1 MNQNKGTKE
10 VLTYFTDDPA
20 PQKKKTSLGEDT
32 R

>member
-10 VLTYFTDDPA
+10 VLTYFTDDP
-20 PQKKKTSLGEDT
+20 PKKKTSLGEDT